1 MSEDETKKLTDRQLL
16 ELIRRDLAD
25 VKARLATVEA
35 FVEDRSRDTRPLLGQ
50 IQKELTDTRTELS
63 GRLETLEGEVK
74 TIRRELGLLR
84 EDIRNERLA
93 RVESAERIEDLERKP
108 S

>member
-25 VKARLATVEA
+25 VKPRLATVEA
-35 FVEDRSRDTRPLLGQ
+35 FVEDRSHDTRPLLGQ

-63 GRLETLEGEVK
+63 GRLETLEAEVK
-74 TIRRELGLLR
+74 TIRRELSLLR
-84 EDIRNERLA
+84 EDHPQRTACA
-93 RVESAERIEDLERKP
+93 R
-108 S
+108 